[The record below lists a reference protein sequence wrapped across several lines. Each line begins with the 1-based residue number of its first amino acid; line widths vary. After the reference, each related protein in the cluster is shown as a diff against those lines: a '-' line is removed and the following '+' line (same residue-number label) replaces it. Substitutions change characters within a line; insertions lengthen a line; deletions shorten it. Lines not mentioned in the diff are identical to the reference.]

1 MNKESIGY
9 WAGWMAAA
17 GVRAV
22 KTMAQSLVALI
33 GTNAVSIVCLDWAQ
47 MLGVA
52 ATAGVLSLL
61 TSLAGLPEV
70 DAVIEPHEIDLDELE
85 GE

>member
-1 MNKESIGY
+1 
-9 WAGWMAAA
+9 
-17 GVRAV
+17 
-22 KTMAQSLVALI
+22 MAQSLVALI

-70 DAVIEPHEIDLDELE
+70 TEPHEIDLDEVD